1 MNDKEIM
8 ENILITT
15 KGVVDLYMHG
25 TVESATPNVHGTF
38 NTALNSALCMQ
49 SDVYK
54 EMADKGWLSLENL
67 VNSQNTGVYG
77 YMYQQLRKYD
87 ATSGQFGL
95 ENTEAARNRYLQ
107 DAEFRNTDWFDLL
120 FTNSVQQ
127 NHSVSISGGTDRSQN
142 YFSIHN
148 ICYLE

>member
-15 KGVVDLYMHG
+15 KGVVYLYMHG

-54 EMADKGWLSLENL
+54 EMAERGWYPAE
-67 VNSQNTGVYG
+67 QAT
-77 YMYQQLRKYD
+77 QQKLDAVKQKY
-87 ATSGQFGL
+87 AGIAG
-95 ENTEAARNRYLQ
+95 EETEGCESIPLFYFWKTPFSVTAARK
-107 DAEFRNTDWFDLL
+107 EKSCG
-120 FTNSVQQ
+120 SV
-127 NHSVSISGGTDRSQN
+127 GTRSSRCASKAVRIAAARVQRGR
-142 YFSIHN
+142 
-148 ICYLE
+148 